1 MRRPD
6 SLLTPAFVLAW
17 LSSFA
22 HTLALHSYVHLSGY
36 LEGLGASS
44 VAIGW
49 AFSFLAIAALAAR
62 PLVGR
67 AMDRHGRRIIILL
80 GAVIHVFACA
90 SYLLIHEMGPLVY
103 AVRALHGVAE
113 GMLFSALFT
122 YAADIVPDA
131 RRTEGIALFGVSGLL
146 PVALAGALGDVI
158 ITQHGY
164 RALFLF
170 TIAVAVVAL
179 LVSLPLRDIAKPA
192 GMEPARGFV
201 TTLREPRLMP
211 LWFVGIVFATSLSTL
226 FIFLKT
232 YMLAEKSGNV
242 GTFFGAFAFAAVTL
256 RVTLGWLPD
265 RIGALRTLY
274 PSVLA
279 LALGLMLLALNTTTA
294 SIIVAGLLCGIG
306 HGFAFPILAGLVVAR
321 ARPSERGAAMTAF
334 TALFHIGVLAGGP
347 SFGLIIDAAGY
358 PAAYLVAAA
367 AVVFG
372 AIGFAWLESRRGVV
386 AP

>member
-1 MRRPD
+1 M
-6 SLLTPAFVLAW
+6 A
-17 LSSFA
+17 SFA

-49 AFSFLAIAALAAR
+49 AFSFLAVAALVSR

-67 AMDRHGRRIIILL
+67 AMDLHGRRVVILL
-80 GAVIHVFACA
+80 GAVIHIIAC
-90 SYLLIHEMGPLVY
+90 SGYLLIHEMGPIVY
-103 AVRALHGVAE
+103 VVRAVHGIAE
-113 GMLFSALFT
+113 GMLFSALIT

-146 PVALAGALGDVI
+146 PVALAGALGDVVV
-158 ITQHGY
+158 THYGY
-164 RALFLF
+164 RSLFVL
-170 TIAVAVVAL
+170 TIGIAVVAL
-179 LVSLPLRDIAKPA
+179 LISLPLRDLERPS
-192 GMEPARGFV
+192 GMEPARGFL

-265 RIGALRTLY
+265 RIGAVRTLY

-279 LALGLMLLALNTTTA
+279 LALGLLLLALDTTTV

-334 TALFHIGVLAGGP
+334 TALFHVGVLAGGP

-358 PAAYLVAAA
+358 PAAYLSAAG
-367 AVVFG
+367 AVVLG
-372 AIGFAWLESRRGVV
+372 AVGFAWLEARRSLV